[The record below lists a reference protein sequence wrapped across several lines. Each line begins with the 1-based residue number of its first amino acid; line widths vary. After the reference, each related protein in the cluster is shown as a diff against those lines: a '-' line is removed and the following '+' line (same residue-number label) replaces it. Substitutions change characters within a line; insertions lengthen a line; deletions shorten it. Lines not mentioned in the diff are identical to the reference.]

1 MMGKRSTTQPLRLVL
16 TDWRSCER
24 RVIWFRSTRL
34 IGSERK
40 LRMAIDEH
48 GQGTGLRKRGGG
60 SAMAETKLQN
70 RLKRLGACEEAVKW
84 VADRDFAAAWTE
96 CQRADWML
104 WLCGWMA
111 GKAGW
116 PTREQIVLVCCRIA
130 EDALPIYEEK
140 YPNDKRVR
148 ECIEVTRRWAKG
160 KATIEEVR
168 KARDAARAAAATTA

>member
-1 MMGKRSTTQPLRLVL
+1 
-16 TDWRSCER
+16 
-24 RVIWFRSTRL
+24 
-34 IGSERK
+34 
-40 LRMAIDEH
+40 
-48 GQGTGLRKRGGG
+48 
-60 SAMAETKLQN
+60 MAETKLQN

-168 KARDAARAAAATTA
+168 KARDAARAAAATATDAAAAHSAAFKKRSEKLKEYAEWVRQELVPGELYWLRAGEVMR

>member
-1 MMGKRSTTQPLRLVL
+1 
-16 TDWRSCER
+16 
-24 RVIWFRSTRL
+24 
-34 IGSERK
+34 
-40 LRMAIDEH
+40 
-48 GQGTGLRKRGGG
+48 
-60 SAMAETKLQN
+60 MAETKLQN

-168 KARDAARAAAATTA
+168 KARDAARAAAHAATAHAATAHAATATATDAAAAAHSAAFKKRSEKLKEYAEWVRQELVPGELYWLRAGEVMR